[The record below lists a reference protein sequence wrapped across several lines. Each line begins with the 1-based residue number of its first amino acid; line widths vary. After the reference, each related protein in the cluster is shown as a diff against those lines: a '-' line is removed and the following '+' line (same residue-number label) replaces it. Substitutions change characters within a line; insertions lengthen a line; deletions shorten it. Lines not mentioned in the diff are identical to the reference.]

1 MYRKQRRTLA
11 TRYLL
16 RYQQNPSMS
25 QNERKLLSLID
36 NGRINSPVGQQADV
50 CWRNCRTSSLSP
62 FRKDI
67 FSQAMDR
74 TNVKLEVW
82 LQVWGAAPLTAAAAC
97 SFKVLESGT
106 NKEHSAKTFF
116 LPSYDISTGICKR
129 WRTEKTKRWRL
140 VRAGLGL
147 RGFVGF
153 HCNTESACFQY
164 SSS

>member
-106 NKEHSAKTFF
+106 NKEHSVKIFF
-116 LPSYDISTGICKR
+116 YLLMIYLQVFANVEGQKR
-129 WRTEKTKRWRL
+129 
-140 VRAGLGL
+140 L
-147 RGFVGF
+147 RGEGWWELVW
-153 HCNTESACFQY
+153 A
-164 SSS
+164 